1 MAAGLPPAGG
11 HGIETDGRLILVTA
25 PPHSSFQVHSRQ
37 QAEGNRSRQAGTK
50 PVTSL
55 SLSSMMNPLTHQ
67 GHTMSGL
74 QFSARQFPQHPV
86 EWLHEIADAYRDAHD
101 TLPFMPLVGVMP
113 SVNKLFHLAPRVA
126 VKFRGLPLSRVDAAT
141 EAALSSYVASQ
152 EQAGGAFDDP
162 RLAFAF
168 CYLASHFGLDLIS
181 EECVDEVMSFLEEN
195 QPRLAELAGRAG

>member
-1 MAAGLPPAGG
+1 M
-11 HGIETDGRLILVTA
+11 
-25 PPHSSFQVHSRQ
+25 SSL
-37 QAEGNRSRQAGTK
+37 QAS
-50 PVTSL
+50 
-55 SLSSMMNPLTHQ
+55 
-67 GHTMSGL
+67 
-74 QFSARQFPQHPV
+74 RQFPRHPV

-113 SVNKLFHLAPRVA
+113 SENKLFHLAPLVA
-126 VKFRGLPLSRVDAAT
+126 VKFRGLTLSRVDAAT
-141 EAALSSYVASQ
+141 EAGLSSYVASQ

-195 QPRLAELAGRAG
+195 QARLAELAGRAG